1 MASWVLAHPPWHALA
16 RARLRWDVF
25 VKSGTW
31 TSKQFL
37 SMPPLSAETP
47 AMREVKTYPYP
58 ATAPDTT
65 LFEETTDEYYAAE
78 GDTQAHTGLYSLHAV
93 ADHPST
99 MLKNLVKEGNYA
111 DATRVHAEL
120 LEIGVEIPFH
130 PVYHFA
136 ARQAL
141 LDPALSQ
148 RERLESFIK
157 WWSLFPPWRE
167 VERPLRAI
175 GSVLTDLLRNDAVP
189 DIPLI
194 VRFALLAASKG
205 YTRAVWRQVIPVI
218 ASYAPRDVL
227 LHFLEEFHTAGR
239 QFETLIVHDS
249 KASEGAARRVPHVNP
264 SFIYGLTLLE
274 LFRIGKTSVAFEVL
288 QLARSYGIRYDYI
301 LSFLREEADANVVAT
316 VISPCKAQLAQSS
329 WLETPAKDA
338 NLPSWKHPASP
349 AQQPDTVASPSLHPS
364 QAPAD
369 DAAASTS
376 ESNEMQALVTI
387 TRSLKHALSSGTL
400 PLSSE
405 SLQQVLAAYAAA
417 GRSTLLRRLRVLA
430 YRHDD
435 IVPSWA
441 LAEMINH
448 DHRHRSLYTIMEE
461 FETHFHLVGVP
472 RGFTDALWK
481 ARGVRSSGPAR
492 ARPQIHRKYFPTAKH
507 THLVWRVF
515 LARARGR
522 SQVQRLYLQFLEDV
536 AASRD
541 IPALAVPH
549 IASLPSWKPAT
560 DPAVFIRP
568 IPPPSLFGVG
578 HFSIFMTAFDRFD
591 LPKVAAR
598 VIIDMYSLGFGPN
611 PWLIAPFLSSL
622 RYLPSDHPPTKALDF
637 FEKALQ
643 DAGQGGSS
651 AEQTQSQANSLSPS
665 PEDEHDSLKTRTL
678 AFVYGGVMRRLLL
691 DGRDAEAAEVA
702 RRFVASV
709 PPLRKP
715 SRFVEEVLREPVI
728 ASALASEPES
738 MSPGEYICFYEK
750 YLSLT
755 IV

>member
-25 VKSGTW
+25 VRSGIW
-31 TSKQFL
+31 TNKQFL
-37 SMPPLSAETP
+37 STPSLSAETP
-47 AMREVKTYPYP
+47 AMREVKSYPYP
-58 ATAPDTT
+58 ATVPDNT

-78 GDTQAHTGLYSLHAV
+78 GDTQAHTGLYPSHAEV
-93 ADHPST
+93 NHPST
-99 MLKNLVKEGNYA
+99 MLKNLVKGGNYA

-120 LEIGVEIPFH
+120 LELGVDIPFH

-141 LDPALSQ
+141 LNPALSQ
-148 RERLESFIK
+148 RERLESFVK
-157 WWSLFPPWRE
+157 WWSLFPPRRE
-167 VERPLRAI
+167 VREPLRAI

-189 DIPLI
+189 DISLI

-205 YTRAVWRQVIPVI
+205 YARAVYRQVIPVI

-227 LHFLEEFHTAGR
+227 LYFLGEFLAAVR
-239 QFETLIVHDS
+239 QFKTSIVHDG
-249 KASEGAARRVPHVNP
+249 KASESAASRTLHIQP
-264 SFIYGLTLLE
+264 SFIYGITLLE
-274 LFRIGKTSVAFEVL
+274 LVRIGKTGVALEVL
-288 QLARSYGIRYDYI
+288 QLARSRGIRYHYI
-301 LSFLREEADANVVAT
+301 LCFLREEADANVVAT
-316 VISPCKAQLAQSS
+316 VMSLCKAQQAQSS

-338 NLPSWKHPASP
+338 ILPSWKPPSSP
-349 AQQPDTVASPSLHPS
+349 TQQPETVASPSLDPL
-364 QAPAD
+364 QAPTD

-376 ESNEMQALVTI
+376 DSNEMQALVTI

-400 PLSSE
+400 SLSSE
-405 SLQQVLAAYAAA
+405 SLQQVLAAYRAA

-430 YRHDD
+430 YRHDE

-441 LAEMINH
+441 LAEMIAH
-448 DHRHRSLYTIMEE
+448 DRRNRSLFTIMEE

-481 ARGVRSSGPAR
+481 ARGLVRSSGPAR
-492 ARPQIHRKYFPTAKH
+492 TRPQIHRKYFPTAKH
-507 THLVWRVF
+507 THLVWKVF

-522 SQVQRLYLQFLEDV
+522 SQVRRLYLQFLEDV

-568 IPPPSLFGVG
+568 IPPPNLFGVG
-578 HFSIFMTAFDRFD
+578 HFSIFMMAFDRFNS
-591 LPKVAAR
+591 PKVAAR
-598 VIIDMYSLGFGPN
+598 VIIDMYSLGFGPDSG
-611 PWLIAPFLSSL
+611 LVAPFLSSL
-622 RYLPSDHPPTKALDF
+622 RYLPSDRPPTKALDF

-643 DAGQGGSS
+643 DASQGGFS
-651 AEQTQSQANSLSPS
+651 AEQAQSQANSHPS
-665 PEDEHDSLKTRTL
+665 SSGDERDSLKTRML

-691 DGRDAEAAEVA
+691 DGRDAEAVEVA

-709 PPLRKP
+709 PPLRNP
-715 SRFVEEVLREPVI
+715 SRFIEEVLREPVI
-728 ASALASEPES
+728 ACALASEPES
-738 MSPGEYICFYEK
+738 MSP
-750 YLSLT
+750 
-755 IV
+755 VP

>member
-16 RARLRWDVF
+16 RVRLRWDVF
-25 VKSGTW
+25 VKPGTW

-37 SMPPLSAETP
+37 STPPLSAETP

-78 GDTQAHTGLYSLHAV
+78 GDTQAHTGLYPSHAEV
-93 ADHPST
+93 NHPST
-99 MLKNLVKEGNYA
+99 MLENLVKERNYA

-120 LEIGVEIPFH
+120 LELGVEIPFH

-141 LDPALSQ
+141 LNPALSQ
-148 RERLESFIK
+148 RERLESFVK
-157 WWSLFPPWRE
+157 WWSLFPPRRE
-167 VERPLRAI
+167 VREPLRAI

-205 YTRAVWRQVIPVI
+205 YARAVYRQVIPVI
-218 ASYAPRDVL
+218 ASYAPSDVL
-227 LHFLEEFHTAGR
+227 LHFLGEFLAAVR
-239 QFETLIVHDS
+239 QFKTSIVRDG
-249 KASEGAARRVPHVNP
+249 KASESAASRTLHIQP
-264 SFIYGLTLLE
+264 SFIYGITLLE
-274 LFRIGKTSVAFEVL
+274 LVRIGKTGVALEVL
-288 QLARSYGIRYDYI
+288 QLVRSRGIRYHYI
-301 LSFLREEADANVVAT
+301 LCFLREEADANVVAT
-316 VISPCKAQLAQSS
+316 VMSLCKARQAQSS

-338 NLPSWKHPASP
+338 ILPSWKPPSSP
-349 AQQPDTVASPSLHPS
+349 TRQPETVATPSLDPLQS
-364 QAPAD
+364 PTD
-369 DAAASTS
+369 DAAASAS
-376 ESNEMQALVTI
+376 DSNEMQALVTI

-400 PLSSE
+400 SLSSE
-405 SLQQVLAAYAAA
+405 SLQRVLAAYRAA

-430 YRHDD
+430 YRHHE
-435 IVPSWA
+435 IVPTWA
-441 LAEMINH
+441 LAEMVNH
-448 DHRHRSLYTIMEE
+448 DHCHRSLYTIMEE
-461 FETHFHLVGVP
+461 FESHFYLVGVP
-472 RGFTDALWK
+472 RGFTDELWK
-481 ARGVRSSGPAR
+481 ARGNGPAR
-492 ARPQIHRKYFPTAKH
+492 NRPQIHRKYFPTAKH
-507 THLVWRVF
+507 THFVWRVF

-522 SQVQRLYLQFLEDV
+522 AQVERLYLQLLEDV

-541 IPALAVPH
+541 IPALAVPR
-549 IASLPSWKPAT
+549 IACLPSWKPAT

-578 HFSIFMTAFDRFD
+578 HFAIFMKAFDRLD

-598 VIIDMYSLGFGPN
+598 VIIDMYSLGFGPDSG
-611 PWLIAPFLSSL
+611 LVAPFLSSL

-643 DAGQGGSS
+643 NASQGGFS
-651 AEQTQSQANSLSPS
+651 AEQAQSQANSHSS
-665 PEDEHDSLKTRTL
+665 SSGDERDTLKTRML

-691 DGRDAEAAEVA
+691 DGRDAEAVEVA

-709 PPLRKP
+709 PPLRNP
-715 SRFVEEVLREPVI
+715 SRFIEEVLREPVI
-728 ASALASEPES
+728 ACALASEPES
-738 MSPGEYICFYEK
+738 MSP
-750 YLSLT
+750 
-755 IV
+755 VP